1 MGRGMMKMPE
11 APPVRNRTPRGA
23 HHPQEIARAVVNT
36 ARLPIFI
43 APRSFRHAPGAS
55 DRVRFDH
62 VHLESFAHVVPE
74 RVVTSLAIEERLAP
88 VYERLRLS
96 PGRLEL
102 MSGIRE
108 RRFFASG
115 TRPSAAAARAG
126 SDALERAGIDRARV
140 GLLIHA
146 SVCRDFLEPATASV
160 VHRALELSPS
170 CAAFDLSNACLGFAN
185 ALIVAATWI
194 ERGAIDAALVVA
206 AENGEPLVERTI
218 QSLLAANGDTRATR
232 EALKRAYASLTIG
245 AGAAACVL
253 AHERVARSPRKLV
266 ASASLSATEHVD
278 LCHGDVD
285 GAGMLMDTDSEAL
298 LQAGNALAARTW
310 KAFEDESGWS
320 TADVQKIVT
329 HQVGVAHR
337 RLLLATLGLD
347 AARDFPTVETFGN
360 VGSVSLPLTFSL
372 ATQSGFVRDGDR
384 VALLGIG
391 SGLQCQM
398 LAVR

>member
-1 MGRGMMKMPE
+1 
-11 APPVRNRTPRGA
+11 
-23 HHPQEIARAVVNT
+23 
-36 ARLPIFI
+36 L
-43 APRSFRHAPGAS
+43 
-55 DRVRFDH
+55 RFEKTCI
-62 VHLESFAHVVPE
+62 ESFAHVLPE
-74 RVVTSLAIEERLAP
+74 RVVTSLEIEARLAP

-108 RRFFASG
+108 RRFFAQG

-126 SDALERAGIDRARV
+126 ADAITRSGVDRARI

-160 VHRALELSPS
+160 VHRALELPPA
-170 CAAFDLSNACLGFAN
+170 CTAFDLSNACLGFAN
-185 ALIVAATWI
+185 AMVVAASWI
-194 ERGAIDAALVVA
+194 ERAAVDAALVVA
-206 AENGEPLVERTI
+206 AEDGEPLVERTI
-218 QSLLAANGDTRATR
+218 RSLLATSGDARASR

-253 AHERVARSPRKLV
+253 AREGVARGPRRLG
-266 ASASLSATEHVD
+266 ASAALSATEHVD
-278 LCHGDVD
+278 LCRGDFD
-285 GAGMLMDTDSEAL
+285 GEGMLMDTDSEAL

-310 KAFEDESGWS
+310 KELERESGWAV
-320 TADVQKIVT
+320 ADVDKIVT

-337 RLLLATLGLD
+337 RLLLSTLGLD
-347 AARDFPTVETFGN
+347 PTRDFPTVETLGN
-360 VGSVSLPLTFSL
+360 IGSVSLPLTFSM
-372 ATQSGFVRDGDR
+372 AEQHGFVHPGDR

-398 LAVR
+398 LAIR